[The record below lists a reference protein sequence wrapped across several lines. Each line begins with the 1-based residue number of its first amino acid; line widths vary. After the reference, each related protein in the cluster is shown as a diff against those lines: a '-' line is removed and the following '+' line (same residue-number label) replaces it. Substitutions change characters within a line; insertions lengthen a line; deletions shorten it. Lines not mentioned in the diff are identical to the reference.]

1 MTQTVSDYVASCPVC
16 QRVKADH
23 PGPRGLFHALP
34 LPSRRGGMWGIDF
47 IGPLQAS
54 AEGFNLLQVHID
66 HLSGKVVSLPTR
78 DTATAAE
85 AAKIFLDVCLR
96 NGSGVPDVVVLD
108 HDPKFRGAFFTA
120 FAKGLGSA
128 LIVGSA
134 YHKTRGSRW
143 SGPLPSQG
151 AGPPDGSRDRWHLS
165 ATARTP
171 CRRPT
176 PLSTPTH
183 PPLQH

>member
-1 MTQTVSDYVASCPVC
+1 M
-16 QRVKADH
+16 
-23 PGPRGLFHALP
+23 
-34 LPSRRGGMWGIDF
+34 
-47 IGPLQAS
+47 
-54 AEGFNLLQVHID
+54 
-66 HLSGKVVSLPTR
+66 VSLPTR

-134 YHKTRGSRW
+134 YHKNTGAKVERVNGVVGDTLRAFVNGRGDDW
-143 SGPLPSQG
+143 DKCLPLVNFATNNSESAVAVGLTPFFIDRGEHPRLPLSHG
-151 AGPPDGSRDRWHLS
+151 LDGSLWKREPWFSPAPRPSTPQWPSEEDRSNGMNDDCDWPWS
-165 ATARTP
+165 AARTE
-171 CRRPT
+171 
-176 PLSTPTH
+176 
-183 PPLQH
+183 